1 MQTWISLTI
10 NDVRNVVRDRLLLM
24 IFFVP
29 AILLGFVRGVM
40 PLILEHYPDV
50 ADYQHLILMLA
61 TAQIPTTFGLVAAF
75 VMLDEKDERVFEVLR
90 SLPVSSYRF
99 IGFRLGWVFGFTA
112 IGAAIFLSL
121 SGLMELSLLSVLQ
134 ASLLYGILSVILT
147 LFIVTYTANKVEGL
161 AVFKGLNIAMYL
173 PVLPWVWDNA
183 WLQVLAAM
191 PSYWPFRIIA
201 EAQATGEAP
210 HLWFGIGLVVLLLF
224 VMILL
229 SQFRKRVF
237 G

>member
-1 MQTWISLTI
+1 MQTWISLTL

-29 AILLGFVRGVM
+29 AILLGFVRGIM
-40 PLILEHYPDV
+40 PIVLEHYPNV
-50 ADYQHLILMLA
+50 AEYQHIILMLA

-90 SLPVSSYRF
+90 SLPVSSNRF

-112 IGAAIFLSL
+112 LGAAIFLSF
-121 SGLMELSLLSVLQ
+121 SGLMELSLASILQ
-134 ASLLYGILSVILT
+134 ASLLYGILSVVLT

-161 AVFKGLNIAMYL
+161 AVFKGVNIAMYL
-173 PVLPWVWDNA
+173 PVLPWVWDNTWMQA
-183 WLQVLAAM
+183 LAVM
-191 PSYWPFRIIA
+191 PSYWPFRIIG
-201 EAQATGEAP
+201 ESLPTGDSP
-210 HLWFGIGLVVLLLF
+210 FIWFGIGVAVLVLIVALLLT
-224 VMILL
+224 
-229 SQFRKRVF
+229 QFRKRVF